1 MREVRSEYFVL
12 KPVKK
17 NMTLSDKAYH
27 VLRNAIVCNEL
38 VPGDVLTEEKL
49 CAELSISRTPI
60 RAALRRLVE
69 DGLAEVRG
77 KSVTVSRLTEEDTSS
92 INVVRRAMELL
103 TMNELRG
110 RVTPMLIRKL
120 RDSIEE
126 QKSCRMADADD
137 YIYYIQQDY
146 VFHTTLAE
154 ATGNRFL
161 LDVVERLNTHS
172 TRCLMLSTT
181 LFSSSKPAVA
191 EHTAIVDALEQED
204 YDRAYQAMEDHLR
217 QIKARYF
224 DETIVETQASE
235 EPVPQDEQADE

>member
-1 MREVRSEYFVL
+1 
-12 KPVKK
+12 
-17 NMTLSDKAYH
+17 
-27 VLRNAIVCNEL
+27 
-38 VPGDVLTEEKL
+38 
-49 CAELSISRTPI
+49 
-60 RAALRRLVE
+60 
-69 DGLAEVRG
+69 
-77 KSVTVSRLTEEDTSS
+77 
-92 INVVRRAMELL
+92 
-103 TMNELRG
+103 MNELRG

-191 EHTAIVDALEQED
+191 EHTAIVDALERED

-235 EPVPQDEQADE
+235 EPVPQDEQTDE